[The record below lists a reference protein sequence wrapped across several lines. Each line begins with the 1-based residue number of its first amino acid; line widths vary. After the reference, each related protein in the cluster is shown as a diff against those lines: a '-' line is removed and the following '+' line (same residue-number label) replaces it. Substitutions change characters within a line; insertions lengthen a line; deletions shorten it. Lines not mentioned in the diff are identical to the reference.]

1 MEPSGNKSVG
11 FGAQGHR
18 IDLASVLTVSLDL
31 WLMVHKPSVS
41 KPPGDASFSE
51 LGWEGWL

>member
-1 MEPSGNKSVG
+1 MLIKLWIFIHYVIRP
-11 FGAQGHR
+11 HL
-18 IDLASVLTVSLDL
+18 DLASVLTVSLDL

-51 LGWEGWL
+51 LGWEEGWL